1 MDMGVAC
8 TDGRVHCLWAW
19 PAAPAH
25 AQCGGAR
32 RAAAMSPRNG
42 RRTGAHRAHS
52 LARQLKT
59 KRRRRDLDEIHAD
72 LKPENASRLLRQEV
86 DPDLPGCAQ
95 FYCLHCACVRRG
107 DPGGSGGI
115 RGPGRDGGR
124 APTSGWACP
133 GPGGPRFPGRWD
145 IVVLPGVPGL
155 GSWSWGSGGSG
166 RGMLRAW
173 GVPGSWREASDPCG
187 STLSRSEGDP
197 GPLGRTLPSPPSVSG
212 SP

>member
-1 MDMGVAC
+1 MVTIRDKGHTRDRTLTGGFWGSRGWGERWILPVFPGK
-8 TDGRVHCLWAW
+8 DLNRGISVLPSLP
-19 PAAPAH
+19 PAAPAPFLCVIVGP
-25 AQCGGAR
+25 AVPFLWAVTPPGGF
-32 RAAAMSPRNG
+32 
-42 RRTGAHRAHS
+42 
-52 LARQLKT
+52 
-59 KRRRRDLDEIHAD
+59 I
-72 LKPENASRLLRQEV
+72 
-86 DPDLPGCAQ
+86 LPGKEPGWARGSGGSGG
-95 FYCLHCACVRRG
+95 LRG